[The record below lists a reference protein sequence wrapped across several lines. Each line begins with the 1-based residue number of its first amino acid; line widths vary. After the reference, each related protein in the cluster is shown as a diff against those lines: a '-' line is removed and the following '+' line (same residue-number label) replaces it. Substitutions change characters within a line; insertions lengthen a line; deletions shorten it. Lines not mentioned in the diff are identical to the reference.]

1 MMLCVFCD
9 SVACYK
15 MKIITSRQNPTVRA
29 FRDLADSP
37 DPAGARVLLD
47 GVHLVRD
54 AHAAG
59 VTFELVA
66 VEGSRLDRECEEGD
80 LARTL
85 ASRGVEVVS
94 GTSAVIAAMSPV
106 TTPAGIVAI
115 ARREPLSAAT
125 VFALPNAFVVVA
137 VDVQD
142 PGNLG
147 GLIRT
152 AEAGG
157 ATGVLVC
164 GASAN
169 PFSWKSLRGSM
180 GSALRLPI
188 AHGLR
193 VTDVLQD
200 ARTAGARAVATVP
213 RNGCGPDDV
222 EWTGRVALFLGG
234 EGAGLSEAVVAGCDE
249 RVTIP
254 MTAGV
259 ESLNVA
265 VAAGILIYA
274 ARRRRAPSESRE
286 A

>member
-1 MMLCVFCD
+1 
-9 SVACYK
+9 
-15 MKIITSRQNPTVRA
+15 MKTITSRKNPAVRA
-29 FRDLADSP
+29 FRDLADAP
-37 DPAGARVLLD
+37 DPAGVRVLLD

-54 AHAAG
+54 AQAAG
-59 VTFELVA
+59 ATFELVA
-66 VEGSRLDRECEEGD
+66 VDGSRLDRETEEGD

-85 ASRGVEVVS
+85 AAGGVEVVS
-94 GTSAVIAAMSPV
+94 GTSAVLAAMSPV
-106 TTPAGIVAI
+106 TTSTGIVAI
-115 ARREPLSAAT
+115 ARRQPMAAAT
-125 VFALPNAFVVVA
+125 VFGTPNAFVIVA

-157 ATGVLVC
+157 ASGVLVC

-188 AHGLR
+188 ANGLR
-193 VTDVLQD
+193 VDDVLQD
-200 ARTAGARAVATVP
+200 ARGAGARTVATTP
-213 RNGCGPDDV
+213 RSGRGPDDV
-222 EWTGRVALFLGG
+222 EWSGRVALLLGG
-234 EGAGLSEAVVAGCDE
+234 EGPGLSDAVAAACDE

-265 VAAGILIYA
+265 VAGGILIYA
-274 ARRRRAPSESRE
+274 ARRHRP
-286 A
+286 

>member
-1 MMLCVFCD
+1 
-9 SVACYK
+9 
-15 MKIITSRQNPTVRA
+15 MKTITSRQNPTVRA

-59 VTFELVA
+59 AAFELVA
-66 VEGSRLDRECEEGD
+66 VEGSRLDRESEEGD

-193 VTDVLQD
+193 ATDVLQD
-200 ARTAGARAVATVP
+200 ARTAGARTVATVP
-213 RNGCGPDDV
+213 RNGCGPDDA

-234 EGAGLSEAVVAGCDE
+234 EGAGLSEAVVAACDE

-274 ARRRRAPSESRE
+274 ARRRRAPSESRG

>member
-1 MMLCVFCD
+1 
-9 SVACYK
+9 
-15 MKIITSRQNPTVRA
+15 MKTITSRQNPAVRT
-29 FRDLADSP
+29 FRNLADSP
-37 DPAGARVLLD
+37 DPAGMRVLLD

-54 AHAAG
+54 AQAAG
-59 VTFELVA
+59 AAFELVA
-66 VEGSRLDRECEEGD
+66 VDGSRLERETEEGD

-85 ASRGVEVVS
+85 ASSGIEVVS
-94 GTSAVIAAMSPV
+94 CTSAVIAAMSPV
-106 TTPAGIVAI
+106 TTSTGIVAI
-115 ARREPLSAAT
+115 ARRQPLDAAA
-125 VFALPNAFVVVA
+125 VFSRPDAFVIVA

-188 AHGLR
+188 ANGRR
-193 VTDVLQD
+193 VDDVLQD
-200 ARTAGARAVATVP
+200 ARTSGARTVATTL
-213 RNGCGPDDV
+213 RNGRGPDDV
-222 EWTGRVALFLGG
+222 AWSGRVALLLGG
-234 EGAGLSEAVVAGCDE
+234 EGQGLSDAVAAACDE

-254 MTAGV
+254 MTGGV

-265 VAAGILIYA
+265 VAGGILIYA
-274 ARRRRAPSESRE
+274 ARRHRQ
-286 A
+286 

>member
-1 MMLCVFCD
+1 MLEIR
-9 SVACYK
+9 
-15 MKIITSRQNPTVRA
+15 MKSITSRQNPTVRA

-37 DPAGARVLLD
+37 DPAGMRVLLD

-54 AHAAG
+54 AQAAG
-59 VTFELVA
+59 ATFELVA
-66 VEGSRLDRECEEGD
+66 VDGSRLDRDTEEGD

-85 ASRGVEVVS
+85 ATSGVEVVS

-106 TTPAGIVAI
+106 TTSTGIVAI
-115 ARREPLSAAT
+115 ARRQPLSAAA
-125 VFALPNAFVVVA
+125 VFGPLNAFVIVA

-157 ATGVLVC
+157 ASGVLAC

-188 AHGLR
+188 ASGLR
-193 VTDVLQD
+193 VDDVLQD
-200 ARTAGARAVATVP
+200 ARSAGARTIATTP
-213 RNGCGPDDV
+213 RNGSGPDDV
-222 EWTGRVALFLGG
+222 DWSARVALLLGA
-234 EGAGLSEAVVAGCDE
+234 EGPGLSDAIAASCDE

-254 MTAGV
+254 MAAGV

-265 VAAGILIYA
+265 VAGGILIYA
-274 ARRRRAPSESRE
+274 ARRRRV
-286 A
+286 

>member
-1 MMLCVFCD
+1 MMLCVSGLCGL
-9 SVACYK
+9 SK
-15 MKIITSRQNPTVRA
+15 MKTITSRQNSTVRA
-29 FRDLADSP
+29 FKDLADSP
-37 DPAGARVLLD
+37 DPAGTRVLLD

-59 VTFELVA
+59 ATFELVA
-66 VEGSRLDRECEEGD
+66 IEGSHLDRNSEEGD

-115 ARREPLSAAT
+115 ARREPMSAAA
-125 VFALPNAFVVVA
+125 VLALPNAFIVVA

-180 GSALRLPI
+180 GSALRVPI
-188 AHGLR
+188 ASGLR
-193 VTDVLQD
+193 INDVLQD
-200 ARTAGARAVATVP
+200 AGSAGARTVATIA
-213 RNGCGPDDV
+213 RNGRGPDDV
-222 EWTGRVALFLGG
+222 EWSGRVALILGG
-234 EGAGLSEAVVAGCDE
+234 EGAGLPEAVAAACDE

-254 MTAGV
+254 MTSGV

-274 ARRRRAPSESRE
+274 ARRRRI
-286 A
+286 

>member
-1 MMLCVFCD
+1 MLEIR
-9 SVACYK
+9 
-15 MKIITSRQNPTVRA
+15 MKSITSRQNPTVRA
-29 FRDLADSP
+29 FRDLGDAP
-37 DPAGARVLLD
+37 DPAGTRVLLD

-66 VEGSRLDRECEEGD
+66 IEGSHLDRDSEEGE

-85 ASRGVEVVS
+85 TNLGVEVVS
-94 GTSAVIAAMSPV
+94 ATSAVIAAMSPV

-115 ARREPLSAAT
+115 ARREPSSAAS
-125 VFALPNAFVVVA
+125 VFAPPNAFVVVA
-137 VDVQD
+137 VGVQD

-188 AHGLR
+188 ASGLR
-193 VTDVLQD
+193 VNDVLED
-200 ARTAGARAVATVP
+200 ARTAAARTVATIP
-213 RNGCGPDDV
+213 RGGRGPDDV
-222 EWTGRVALFLGG
+222 EWSGRVALFLGG
-234 EGAGLSEAVVAGCDE
+234 EGHGLAEDVAAACDE
-249 RVTIP
+249 RVSIP
-254 MTAGV
+254 MSAGV

-265 VAAGILIYA
+265 VSAGILIYA
-274 ARRRRAPSESRE
+274 ARRRRI
-286 A
+286 